1 MGSDGILLES
11 LGLVEVDG
19 EDRLTASPTR
29 PGEDENEILF
39 AINDNTLTIT
49 TARSSSINQAR

>member
-19 EDRLTASPTR
+19 EDRLRLTASPTR

-49 TARSSSINQAR
+49 TARSSS

>member
-49 TARSSSINQAR
+49 TARSSS